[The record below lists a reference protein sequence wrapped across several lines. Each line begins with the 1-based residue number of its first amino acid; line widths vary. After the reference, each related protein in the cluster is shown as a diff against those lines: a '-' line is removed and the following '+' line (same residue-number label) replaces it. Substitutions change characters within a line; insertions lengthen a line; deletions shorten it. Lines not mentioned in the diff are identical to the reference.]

1 MQLVGGEGGEAGVW
15 RRGGFVVRFR
25 AALARAV
32 GSRGTAVGGGA
43 PLVRLLV
50 RGVGSATFAASPRMT
65 GSAGFH
71 NLLGVGWGVVFR
83 LTPLHCCGRP
93 RRAGRQPQPHDPRQD
108 VV

>member
-71 NLLGVGWGVVFR
+71 NLLGIGWGGTDF
-83 LTPLHCCGRP
+83 TPLLRTPTPCWP
-93 RRAGRQPQPHDPRQD
+93 PAATP
-108 VV
+108 